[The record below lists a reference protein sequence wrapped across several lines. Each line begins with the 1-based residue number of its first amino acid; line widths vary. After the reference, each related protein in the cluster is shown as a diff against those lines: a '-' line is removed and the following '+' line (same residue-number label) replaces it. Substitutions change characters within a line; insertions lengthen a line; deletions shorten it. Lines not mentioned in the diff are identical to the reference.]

1 VAGSAAAR
9 PRPQPEGDVATRS
22 GAVLLESLRQA
33 TLGEYEVVGELGRG
47 GMAIVYLAHDIA
59 LDRKVAIKVIS
70 PNVLWLGEGI
80 PERFK
85 REARTAA
92 KLSHPHIIPIYAVK
106 ESGELLYFVMKYV
119 KGRTLESVIG
129 EVGPLP
135 VAMVHTI
142 LSQAGSAL
150 GYAHRQGVVHRD
162 IKPGNVMLDEEGWAV
177 ITDFGIAKVATAE
190 GLTQTGGT
198 VGTPAYMSPEQCSGL
213 PVTGA
218 SDQYSLGVVAYE
230 MLTGRKPFEA
240 ESAMTLMYKHCNT
253 PPPPLNLVVADCPPA
268 LSSAVMRMLAKEPR
282 NRWRSLE
289 EMVAALGPVPPG
301 DSDRVRTQM
310 LTLAQSA
317 GARAIVE
324 RFQTT
329 PPSPVPR
336 DRLSGS
342 LASASRARETAR
354 AAHTPG
360 AVTQRIGIR
369 PSPLR
374 ALAWTVPPAAA
385 VAAVLLVWGPW
396 RSQDATSSGAPS
408 APAPLPMP
416 PPVSP
421 QGPIVTAVD
430 VTPGARSLIMGD
442 TLRLAAAVLDE
453 RGNTVESAE
462 VAWESSN
469 PVVARVSSRGLVSAL
484 APGNAE
490 ITALS
495 EGRVGTARITV
506 AARAQR
512 APAAGEPP
520 RLEVASVA
528 VTPGTATLTVGGTLQ
543 LNATPRDRGGR
554 ALGDRA
560 VSWESSDE
568 RVVRVTQSGVVIAV
582 GEGTARITASS
593 EGRSGAASVTVTP
606 IAVASL
612 VVTPS
617 TQTLQAGD
625 AVQLS
630 ATASDA
636 AGNVLAG
643 RPVAW
648 TSSDR
653 GVAEV
658 SSGGRVTAVAAGS
671 AVITAASGGVS
682 GAARITVTAAPV
694 AAADPR
700 PAIEAVLGAYA
711 QAIQNRDLGEIRRL
725 YPDIT
730 PQQEGNWTQ
739 FFDHVRDLRVRL
751 AIRDVS
757 TEGDVARA
765 RAELTLEFR
774 NAQRNEQTSTVSF
787 TLGRRG
793 DAWRIT
799 SVR

>member
-1 VAGSAAAR
+1 
-9 PRPQPEGDVATRS
+9 
-22 GAVLLESLRQA
+22 
-33 TLGEYEVVGELGRG
+33 
-47 GMAIVYLAHDIA
+47 
-59 LDRKVAIKVIS
+59 
-70 PNVLWLGEGI
+70 
-80 PERFK
+80 
-85 REARTAA
+85 
-92 KLSHPHIIPIYAVK
+92 
-106 ESGELLYFVMKYV
+106 
-119 KGRTLESVIG
+119 
-129 EVGPLP
+129 
-135 VAMVHTI
+135 
-142 LSQAGSAL
+142 
-150 GYAHRQGVVHRD
+150 
-162 IKPGNVMLDEEGWAV
+162 
-177 ITDFGIAKVATAE
+177 
-190 GLTQTGGT
+190 
-198 VGTPAYMSPEQCSGL
+198 
-213 PVTGA
+213 
-218 SDQYSLGVVAYE
+218 
-230 MLTGRKPFEA
+230 
-240 ESAMTLMYKHCNT
+240 
-253 PPPPLNLVVADCPPA
+253 
-268 LSSAVMRMLAKEPR
+268 
-282 NRWRSLE
+282 
-289 EMVAALGPVPPG
+289 
-301 DSDRVRTQM
+301 
-310 LTLAQSA
+310 
-317 GARAIVE
+317 
-324 RFQTT
+324 
-329 PPSPVPR
+329 
-336 DRLSGS
+336 
-342 LASASRARETAR
+342 
-354 AAHTPG
+354 
-360 AVTQRIGIR
+360 
-369 PSPLR
+369 
-374 ALAWTVPPAAA
+374 
-385 VAAVLLVWGPW
+385 
-396 RSQDATSSGAPS
+396 
-408 APAPLPMP
+408 
-416 PPVSP
+416 
-421 QGPIVTAVD
+421 
-430 VTPGARSLIMGD
+430 
-442 TLRLAAAVLDE
+442 
-453 RGNTVESAE
+453 
-462 VAWESSN
+462 
-469 PVVARVSSRGLVSAL
+469 
-484 APGNAE
+484 
-490 ITALS
+490 
-495 EGRVGTARITV
+495 
-506 AARAQR
+506 
-512 APAAGEPP
+512 
-520 RLEVASVA
+520 
-528 VTPGTATLTVGGTLQ
+528 VGGTLQ